1 MEHILNKHGGYLP
14 LHIKTVPEG
23 TVVPIS
29 NAVGTIENTDP
40 KTAWLSSYVETPFL
54 RATWYGTTVATISWE
69 IKQLIL
75 SYLEK
80 TGTPD
85 DIYFKLHDFGA
96 RGVSSAQ
103 SAAIG
108 GSAHLVNFMGTD
120 NVESLSHVMRYYNT
134 KNMPDFQSLLQN
146 ILQ

>member
-1 MEHILNKHGGYLP
+1 MHHSIQKVLQVCFRTQNHVVVNLKKSVVYGPQAYAKEMLSNPVSIHDINEAESIIVPHRCPFNKAGWKHILNKHGGYLP

-75 SYLEK
+75 FIS
-80 TGTPD
+80 
-85 DIYFKLHDFGA
+85 
-96 RGVSSAQ
+96 R
-103 SAAIG
+103 
-108 GSAHLVNFMGTD
+108 
-120 NVESLSHVMRYYNT
+120 
-134 KNMPDFQSLLQN
+134 KN
-146 ILQ
+146 